1 MSGERGDSL
10 HLRKL
15 RNPAF
20 TDLHTS
26 KTHPCVLVVD
36 DDETSRKL
44 LARALENAG
53 FSARQAGDGNEAL
66 DSVSER
72 PPDVILLDLQMPG
85 LNGAEAC
92 RILRAND
99 DPAISELPVIML
111 TAQDD
116 EAAEVRCLEA
126 GANDFLAKPVG
137 RAALTAR
144 IQTQL
149 RLRTLTLEL
158 RAQNAE
164 LERWRASQ
172 LADLEAAKLTQS
184 AIIPSRPPSIPG
196 WKLESIFQPFIQ
208 VGGDV
213 YGWRKLGDRCILWI
227 ADATGH
233 GAAAALVTTMVAHLF
248 QQATHSADDPGNI
261 LQEVN
266 TEYFSV
272 FRGKSFIS
280 ALCTLLEPDGTVVIS
295 SAGHPPVLVARNDGT
310 VESFM
315 AGATMIG
322 LAPNLDIEST
332 VVRLNP
338 GEHLLA
344 FSDGFYSLRL
354 KSGERMTSQMVCNA
368 LASAE
373 RSPSLLQS
381 VLTRI
386 KASASEEPFDDDV
399 TAIAASYQV

>member
-10 HLRKL
+10 HLRRL
-15 RNPAF
+15 PNRAF
-20 TDLHTS
+20 TALHTS
-26 KTHPCVLVVD
+26 KNRPCILVVD
-36 DDETSRKL
+36 DDESSRNL

-53 FSARQAGDGNEAL
+53 FIARKASDGSKAL
-66 DSVSER
+66 DSISKE

-85 LNGAEAC
+85 LNGAETC
-92 RILRAND
+92 SILRAHH
-99 DPAISELPVIML
+99 DPAISELPVLML

-116 EAAEVRCLEA
+116 EAAEVRCLES

-149 RLRTLTLEL
+149 RLRSLTLEL
-158 RAQNAE
+158 RAQNDE
-164 LERWRASQ
+164 LERWRATQ
-172 LADLEAAKLTQS
+172 LADLEAAKLTQR

-196 WKLESIFQPFIQ
+196 WKLESFFQPLIQ

-213 YGWRKLGDRCILWI
+213 YGWRRLGDRCILWI

-248 QQATHSADDPGNI
+248 QQATHSTDDPGNI
-261 LQEVN
+261 LREVN

-280 ALCTLLEPDGTVVIS
+280 ALCALLQPNGTVIIS
-295 SAGHPPVLVARNDGT
+295 SAGHPPALVARNNGT

-322 LAPNLDIEST
+322 LAPNLDTSNT
-332 VVRLNP
+332 VVGLGP
-338 GEHLLA
+338 GEHLFA
-344 FSDGFYSLRL
+344 FTDGLYSLRL
-354 KSGERMTSQMVCNA
+354 KSGERMTSQLVSDA
-368 LASAE
+368 LASAA
-373 RSPSLLQS
+373 SSTGILQS
-381 VLTRI
+381 VLSQIR
-386 KASASEEPFDDDV
+386 ASASDETFDDDI
-399 TAIAASYQV
+399 TAIAASYQA